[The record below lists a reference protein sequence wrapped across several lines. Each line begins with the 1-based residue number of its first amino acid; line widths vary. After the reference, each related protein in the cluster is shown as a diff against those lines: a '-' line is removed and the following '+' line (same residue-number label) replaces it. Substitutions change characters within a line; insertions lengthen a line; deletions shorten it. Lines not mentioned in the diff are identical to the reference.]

1 LGVNVDI
8 PRTTGARIRTQPSD
22 VTVDVAG
29 MFTWRE
35 PGVVVVMV
43 DIRVDVRVGTVG
55 NGMLG
60 CLASDVPNEKPR
72 TKTKDGKATDF

>member
-1 LGVNVDI
+1 MGVNVDI
-8 PRTTGARIRTQPSD
+8 PRTTGARIRMQTSD
-22 VTVDVAG
+22 VTVGVAR
-29 MFTWRE
+29 MS
-35 PGVVVVMV
+35 GVVVVMV
-43 DIRVDVRVGTVG
+43 DIRVDIRVGTIG

>member
-1 LGVNVDI
+1 MGVNVDI
-8 PRTTGARIRTQPSD
+8 PRTTGARIRMQPSD

-29 MFTWRE
+29 MS
-35 PGVVVVMV
+35 GVVVVMV
-43 DIRVDVRVGTVG
+43 DIRVDIRVGTIG